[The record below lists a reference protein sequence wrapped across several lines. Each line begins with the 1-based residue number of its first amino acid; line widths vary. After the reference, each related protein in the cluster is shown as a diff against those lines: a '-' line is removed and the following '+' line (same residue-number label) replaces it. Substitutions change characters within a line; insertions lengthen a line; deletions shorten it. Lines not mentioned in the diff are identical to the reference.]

1 MLMEDN
7 IELMDLEELNLKKKI
22 LIKNILRIAVEGGS
36 SAAHLGGALSSVDI
50 ITSLFF
56 SIMNYDLNNFKN
68 EKRDRFI
75 LSKGHAC
82 LVLYSALLEKKIIN
96 WDQVSKFEQDNSDF
110 PGHPVKN
117 LDVGI
122 EFSTGSLGMGIG
134 LAIGV
139 ALGLRKKKH
148 DNKIFV
154 LLGDGECNE
163 GSVWEGLM
171 TINHHNL
178 KNITVIVDKNNFQ
191 QTGKTQEIITNSNL
205 DEKFKSFGI
214 DTQEVN
220 GHSLEELNSVFLN
233 SIKSDKPSAI
243 IANTIKGHGVKL
255 FENDN
260 KWHHSIL
267 TKELYEEC
275 LKDL

>member
-1 MLMEDN
+1 MN
-7 IELMDLEELNLKKKI
+7 LEELTFKKKK
-22 LIKNILRIAVEGGS
+22 LIKNILKIAVEGGS

-56 SIMNYDLNNFKN
+56 SIMNYNLNNYNN

-96 WDQVSKFEQDNSDF
+96 WDQVSKFEKDNSDF

-117 LDVGI
+117 LDIGI

-139 ALGLRKKKH
+139 ALGLRQKKH
-148 DNKIFV
+148 TNKIFV

-171 TINHHNL
+171 TINHHKL
-178 KNITVIVDKNNFQ
+178 KNITIIVDKNNFQ
-191 QTGKTQEIITNSNL
+191 QTGKTEEIITNSNL
-205 DEKFKSFGI
+205 KEKFKSFGI
-214 DTQEVN
+214 NTKEID
-220 GHSLEELNSVFLN
+220 GHSLKEINSAFLN
-233 SIKSDKPSAI
+233 SIKSDEPSAI

-267 TKELYEEC
+267 TKELYDEC
-275 LKDL
+275 LRNL

>member
-1 MLMEDN
+1 MEDN
-7 IELMDLEELNLKKKI
+7 IRFMNLEELTVKKKI
-22 LIKNILRIAVEGGS
+22 LIKNILKIAVEGGS

-56 SIMNYDLNNFKN
+56 SIMNYNLNNYNN

-96 WDQVSKFEQDNSDF
+96 WDQVSKFEKDNSDF

-117 LDVGI
+117 LDIGI

-139 ALGLRKKKH
+139 ALGLRQKKH
-148 DNKIFV
+148 TNKIFV

-171 TINHHNL
+171 TINHHKL
-178 KNITVIVDKNNFQ
+178 KNITIIVDKNNFQ
-191 QTGKTQEIITNSNL
+191 QTGKTEEIITNSNL
-205 DEKFKSFGI
+205 KEKFKSFGI
-214 DTQEVN
+214 NTKEID
-220 GHSLEELNSVFLN
+220 GHSLKEINSAFLN
-233 SIKSDKPSAI
+233 SIKSDEPSAI

-267 TKELYEEC
+267 TKELYDEC
-275 LKDL
+275 LRNL

>member
-1 MLMEDN
+1 MEDN
-7 IELMDLEELNLKKKI
+7 IRFMNLEELTFKKKK
-22 LIKNILRIAVEGGS
+22 LIKNILKIAVEGGS

-56 SIMNYDLNNFKN
+56 SIMNYNLNNYNN

-82 LVLYSALLEKKIIN
+82 LVLYSELLEKKIIN
-96 WDQVSKFEQDNSDF
+96 WDQVSKFEKDNSDF

-117 LDVGI
+117 LDIGI

-139 ALGLRKKKH
+139 ALGLRQKKH
-148 DNKIFV
+148 TNKIFV

-171 TINHHNL
+171 TINHHKL
-178 KNITVIVDKNNFQ
+178 KNITIIVDKNNFQ
-191 QTGKTQEIITNSNL
+191 QTGKTEEIITNSNL
-205 DEKFKSFGI
+205 KEKFKSFGI
-214 DTQEVN
+214 NTKEID
-220 GHSLEELNSVFLN
+220 GHSLKEINSAFLN
-233 SIKSDKPSAI
+233 SIKSDEPSAI

-267 TKELYEEC
+267 TKELYDEC
-275 LKDL
+275 LRNL

>member
-1 MLMEDN
+1 MEDN
-7 IELMDLEELNLKKKI
+7 IRFMNLEELTVKKKI
-22 LIKNILRIAVEGGS
+22 LIKNILKIAVEGGS

-56 SIMNYDLNNFKN
+56 SIMNYDLNNYN
-68 EKRDRFI
+68 NQKRDRFI

-96 WDQVSKFEQDNSDF
+96 WDQVSKFEKDNSDF

-117 LDVGI
+117 LDIGI

-139 ALGLRKKKH
+139 ALGLRQKKH
-148 DNKIFV
+148 TNKIFV

-171 TINHHNL
+171 TINHHKL
-178 KNITVIVDKNNFQ
+178 KNITIIVDKNNFQ
-191 QTGKTQEIITNSNL
+191 QTGKTEEIITNSNL
-205 DEKFKSFGI
+205 KEKFKSFGI
-214 DTQEVN
+214 NTQEID
-220 GHSLEELNSVFLN
+220 GHSFKEINSAFLN
-233 SIKSDKPSAI
+233 SIKSDEPSAI

-275 LKDL
+275 LRNL

>member
-1 MLMEDN
+1 MEDN
-7 IELMDLEELNLKKKI
+7 IRFMNLEELTVKKKI
-22 LIKNILRIAVEGGS
+22 LIKNILKIAVEGGS

-56 SIMNYDLNNFKN
+56 SIMNYDLNNYNN

-96 WDQVSKFEQDNSDF
+96 WDQVSKFEKDNSDF

-117 LDVGI
+117 LDIGI

-139 ALGLRKKKH
+139 ALGLRQKKH
-148 DNKIFV
+148 TNKIFV

-171 TINHHNL
+171 TINHHKL
-178 KNITVIVDKNNFQ
+178 KNITIIVDKNNFQ
-191 QTGKTQEIITNSNL
+191 QTGKTEEIITNSNL
-205 DEKFKSFGI
+205 KEKFKSFGI
-214 DTQEVN
+214 NTQEID
-220 GHSLEELNSVFLN
+220 GHSFKEINSAFLN
-233 SIKSDKPSAI
+233 SIKSDEPSAI

-275 LKDL
+275 LRNL

>member
-1 MLMEDN
+1 MEDN
-7 IELMDLEELNLKKKI
+7 IRFMNLKELTVKKNI
-22 LIKNILRIAVEGGS
+22 LIKNILKIAVEGGS

-56 SIMNYDLNNFKN
+56 SIMNYDLNNYNN

-96 WDQVSKFEQDNSDF
+96 WDQVSKFEKDNSDF

-117 LDVGI
+117 LDIGI

-139 ALGLRKKKH
+139 ALGLRQKKH
-148 DNKIFV
+148 TNKIFV

-171 TINHHNL
+171 TINHHKL
-178 KNITVIVDKNNFQ
+178 KNITIIVDKNNFQ
-191 QTGKTQEIITNSNL
+191 QTGKTEEIITNSNL
-205 DEKFKSFGI
+205 KEKFKSFGI
-214 DTQEVN
+214 NTQEID
-220 GHSLEELNSVFLN
+220 GHSFKEINSAFLN
-233 SIKSDKPSAI
+233 SIKSDEPSAI

-275 LKDL
+275 LRNL

>member
-1 MLMEDN
+1 MEDN
-7 IELMDLEELNLKKKI
+7 IRFMNLEELTFKKKK
-22 LIKNILRIAVEGGS
+22 LIKNILKIAVEGGS

-56 SIMNYDLNNFKN
+56 SIMNYNLNNYNN

-96 WDQVSKFEQDNSDF
+96 WDQVSKFEKDNSDF

-117 LDVGI
+117 LDIGI

-139 ALGLRKKKH
+139 ALGLRQKKH
-148 DNKIFV
+148 TNKIFV

-171 TINHHNL
+171 TINHHKL
-178 KNITVIVDKNNFQ
+178 KNITIIVDKNNFQ
-191 QTGKTQEIITNSNL
+191 QTGKTEEIITNSNL
-205 DEKFKSFGI
+205 KEKFKSFGI
-214 DTQEVN
+214 NTKEID
-220 GHSLEELNSVFLN
+220 GHSLKEINSAFLN
-233 SIKSDKPSAI
+233 SIKSDEPSAI

-275 LKDL
+275 LRNL

>member
-1 MLMEDN
+1 MEDN
-7 IELMDLEELNLKKKI
+7 IKFMDLEELNLKKKI
-22 LIKNILRIAVEGGS
+22 LIKNILKIAVEGGS

-56 SIMNYDLNNFKN
+56 SVMNYDLNNYNN

-96 WDQVSKFEQDNSDF
+96 WDQVSKFEKDNSDF

-117 LDVGI
+117 LDIGI

-139 ALGLRKKKH
+139 ALGLRQKKH
-148 DNKIFV
+148 TNKIFV

-178 KNITVIVDKNNFQ
+178 KNITIIVDKNNFQ
-191 QTGKTQEIITNSNL
+191 QTGKTEEIITNPNL
-205 DEKFKSFGI
+205 KEKFNSFGI
-214 DTQEVN
+214 NTEEID
-220 GHSLEELNSVFLN
+220 GHSLKEINSAFLN
-233 SIKSDKPSAI
+233 SIKSDEPSAI
-243 IANTIKGHGVKL
+243 IANTVKGHGVKL

-275 LKDL
+275 LKNL

>member
-1 MLMEDN
+1 MEDN
-7 IELMDLEELNLKKKI
+7 IRFMNLEELTFKKKK
-22 LIKNILRIAVEGGS
+22 LIKNILKIAVEGGS
-36 SAAHLGGALSSVDI
+36 SAAHLGGALSSVDFF
-50 ITSLFF
+50 TSLFF
-56 SIMNYDLNNFKN
+56 SIMNYNLNNYNN

-96 WDQVSKFEQDNSDF
+96 WDQVSKFEKDNSDF

-117 LDVGI
+117 LDIGI

-139 ALGLRKKKH
+139 ALGLRQKKH
-148 DNKIFV
+148 TNKIFV

-171 TINHHNL
+171 TINHHKL
-178 KNITVIVDKNNFQ
+178 KNITIIVDKNNFQ
-191 QTGKTQEIITNSNL
+191 QTGKTEEIITNSNL
-205 DEKFKSFGI
+205 KEKFKSFGI
-214 DTQEVN
+214 NTKEID
-220 GHSLEELNSVFLN
+220 GHSLKEINSAFLN
-233 SIKSDKPSAI
+233 SIKSDEPSAI

-267 TKELYEEC
+267 TKELYDEC
-275 LKDL
+275 LRNL

>member
-1 MLMEDN
+1 MEDN
-7 IELMDLEELNLKKKI
+7 IRFMNLEELTFKKKK
-22 LIKNILRIAVEGGS
+22 LIKNILKIAVEGGS

-56 SIMNYDLNNFKN
+56 SIMNYNLNNYNN

-96 WDQVSKFEQDNSDF
+96 WDQVSKFEKDNSDF

-117 LDVGI
+117 LDIGI

-139 ALGLRKKKH
+139 ALGLRQKKH
-148 DNKIFV
+148 TNKIFV
-154 LLGDGECNE
+154 LLGDGESNE

-171 TINHHNL
+171 TINHHKL
-178 KNITVIVDKNNFQ
+178 KNITIILDKNNFQ
-191 QTGKTQEIITNSNL
+191 QTGKTEEIITNSNL
-205 DEKFKSFGI
+205 KEKFKSFGI
-214 DTQEVN
+214 NTKEID
-220 GHSLEELNSVFLN
+220 GHSLKEINSAFLN
-233 SIKSDKPSAI
+233 SIKSDEPSAI

-267 TKELYEEC
+267 TKELYDEC
-275 LKDL
+275 LRNL

>member
-1 MLMEDN
+1 
-7 IELMDLEELNLKKKI
+7 MDLEKFKTIRKSI
-22 LIKNILRIAVEGGS
+22 IKNILKIAVEGGS

-56 SIMNYDLNNFKN
+56 SIMNYDSANYMN

-82 LVLYSALLEKKIIN
+82 LVLYSALLEKKIIT
-96 WDQVSKFEQDNSDF
+96 WDQVKEFEKDNSDF

-117 LDVGI
+117 KKLGI

-139 ALGLRKKKH
+139 AFGLKKKQL

-163 GSVWEGLM
+163 GSVWEALL
-171 TINHHNL
+171 TIKHHNL
-178 KNITVIVDKNNFQ
+178 NNITLIVDKNNFQ
-191 QTGKTQEIITNSNL
+191 QTGKTEDIILNSNL
-205 DEKFKSFGI
+205 LEKFESFGI
-214 DTQEVN
+214 HTKEIN
-220 GHSLEELNSVFLN
+220 GHSLNELNETLLDFSKN
-233 SIKSDKPSAI
+233 KMPSAI
-243 IANTIKGHGVKL
+243 IANTIKGNGIKL

-267 TKELYEEC
+267 TKEMYDEC
-275 LKDL
+275 IKNL

>member
-1 MLMEDN
+1 MEDN
-7 IELMDLEELNLKKKI
+7 IKFMDLEELNLKKKI
-22 LIKNILRIAVEGGS
+22 LIKNILKIAVEGGS

-56 SIMNYDLNNFKN
+56 SVMNYDLNNYNN

-96 WDQVSKFEQDNSDF
+96 WDQASKFEKDNSDF

-117 LDVGI
+117 LDIGI

-139 ALGLRKKKH
+139 ALGLRQKKH
-148 DNKIFV
+148 TNKIFV

-178 KNITVIVDKNNFQ
+178 KNITIIVDKNNFQ
-191 QTGKTQEIITNSNL
+191 QTGKTEEIITNPNL
-205 DEKFKSFGI
+205 KEKFNSFGI
-214 DTQEVN
+214 NTEEID
-220 GHSLEELNSVFLN
+220 GHSLKEINSAFLN
-233 SIKSDKPSAI
+233 SIKSDEPSAI
-243 IANTIKGHGVKL
+243 IANTVKGHGIKL

-275 LKDL
+275 LKNL